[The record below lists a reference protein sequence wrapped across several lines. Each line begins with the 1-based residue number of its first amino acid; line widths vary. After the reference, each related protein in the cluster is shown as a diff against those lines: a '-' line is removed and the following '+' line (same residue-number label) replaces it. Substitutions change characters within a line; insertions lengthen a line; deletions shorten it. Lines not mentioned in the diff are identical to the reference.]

1 MTANTI
7 VLGGNGLVLGCVIS
21 LSASAAEP
29 VEGCVRSAAGKNVVQ
44 SAAGG
49 CVRTGQKYTYEYLE
63 ECG

>member
-1 MTANTI
+1 M
-7 VLGGNGLVLGCVIS
+7 VLGCVIS

-29 VEGCVRSAAGKNVVQ
+29 VEGYVRSAAGKNAVQ